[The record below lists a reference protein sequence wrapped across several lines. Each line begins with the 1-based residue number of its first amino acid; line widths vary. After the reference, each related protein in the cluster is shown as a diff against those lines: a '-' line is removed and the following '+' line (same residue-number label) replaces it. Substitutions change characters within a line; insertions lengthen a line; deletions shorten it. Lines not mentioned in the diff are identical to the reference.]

1 MPAIESM
8 ATPSGTY
15 ADELRLRV
23 RRLGDLLARVQPV
36 PTEWLVEGK
45 HKQDRIE
52 PEPCSSWAELEAA
65 WAACQRWRQSIG
77 DMLSVMLSVACSTSQ
92 TGNQLHLLVIAPAGS
107 MKTTLADAMLTSRK
121 CIVVE
126 NITGF
131 YSGMVSDDGRDLSF
145 LARANHLT
153 WITPEGDVLV
163 NSPQFQ
169 DLMAQARRI
178 FDGKGSAK
186 YKNSDED
193 KSFEGLRTPWIIAGT
208 PFMIDYWDQS
218 RLGDRFLRVTLD
230 EPVQDERRAIV
241 LAAMRNEWSAVAEH
255 SNGTSGG
262 VEAKLRRAY
271 AMTGG
276 YVEWLRAN
284 VDKIDRVEISQAN
297 LERVADLAEFTADMR
312 AKPNTDTKKL
322 DCHDSK
328 ELPTR
333 LGRQLVRLARCMSL
347 VLNRWS
353 VDADVMRRVHNVA
366 LDTSRGR
373 TLDVLKWFRCV
384 DAATGRTYQE
394 SSGIMAVQL
403 ARWAAFRT
411 EPECLAYLNF
421 LLKIGVLEHVASPHS
436 HGHWKMT
443 RRCDELHRA
452 VVGGG

>member
-1 MPAIESM
+1 MPSLDTAV
-8 ATPSGTY
+8 AYT
-15 ADELRLRV
+15 DELRQRV
-23 RRLGDLLARVQPV
+23 QRLSELFARVQPV
-36 PTEWLVEGK
+36 PDEWLEEGK
-45 HKQDRIE
+45 KTRDRIE
-52 PEPCSSWAELEAA
+52 PLPCGKWDELEAA
-65 WAACQRWRQSIG
+65 WMSCQRWRQSLG
-77 DMLSVMLSVACSTSQ
+77 DMLSTMLAVACSTSQ
-92 TGNQLHLLVIAPAGS
+92 TGNQLHLLVIAAAGS
-107 MKTTLADAMLTSRK
+107 MKTTLADAMLTSHK

-131 YSGMVSDDGRDLSF
+131 YSGVVSDDGRDLSF

-186 YKNSDED
+186 YKNSDDD
-193 KSFEGLRTPWIIAGT
+193 KHFEGLRTPWVICGT

-230 EPVQDERRAIV
+230 EPVQDERRQIV

-276 YVEWLRAN
+276 YVEWLREN
-284 VDKIDRVEISQAN
+284 VARIDRVEIDDSN
-297 LERVADLAEFTADMR
+297 IERIADMAEFAADMR
-312 AKPNTDTKKL
+312 AKPNTDPRKL
-322 DCHDSK
+322 ECHDSK

-333 LGRQLVRLARCMSL
+333 LGRQLVRLARCMAV

-353 VDADVMRRVHNVA
+353 VDSEVMRRVHKVA

-384 DAATGRTYQE
+384 DTSTGRTFQD

-403 ARWAAFRT
+403 SRWATFRS
-411 EPECLAYLNF
+411 EVECLAYLNF
-421 LLKIGVLEHVASPHS
+421 LLKIGVLVHVEAPHS
-436 HGHWKMT
+436 HGHWKMSP
-443 RRCDELHRA
+443 RCDELHQA
-452 VVGGG
+452 VAAQ